1 MISVHF
7 LGVGAALPGPG
18 ATNSSFLVRTSDA
31 ALLIDCAPAVLQQ
44 FAAAGLTPGDVTH
57 VFISHR
63 HGDHALGY
71 PMFLLWW
78 ALEGL
83 PRGQTPPTVV
93 ASTVT
98 WESLTALGDHSYR
111 ELPKVPVCPVALPAD
126 APAVHALPPGITLR
140 TWPMVHSTFAPVL
153 GVRVEAEGRVL
164 AFTADTAPC
173 PALLELAR
181 GADLLVHDAFHA
193 ATVEP
198 AAPAGSPYHCTARQA
213 GEYAAAAGARIL
225 ALVHI
230 GAQYDGKHEALAAE
244 ARAAFGGHV
253 FAPAAGM
260 VWTL

>member
-1 MISVHF
+1 MIAVHF

-18 ATNSSFLVRTSDA
+18 ATNSSYLLRTPDSS
-31 ALLIDCAPAVLQQ
+31 LLIDCGPAVLQQ
-44 FAAAGLTPGDVTH
+44 LAAVGLTPGDVTH

-83 PRGQTPPTVV
+83 PRGLSPPTVI
-93 ASTVT
+93 ASKVT
-98 WESLTALGDHSYR
+98 WESLTVLCDNAYR
-111 ELPKVPVCPVALPAD
+111 ELPKVPVCAVELPAD
-126 APAVHALPPGITLR
+126 SPAVHALTPGLTLR
-140 TWPMVHSTFAPVL
+140 TWPMVHSGFAPVL
-153 GVRVEAEGRVL
+153 GLRVEVEGKAI
-164 AFTADTAPC
+164 AFTADTSPC
-173 PALLELAR
+173 PSVLELAR

-213 GEYAAAAGARIL
+213 GEHAAAAGARSL

-230 GAQYDGKHEALAAE
+230 GAQYDGKHDGLVAE